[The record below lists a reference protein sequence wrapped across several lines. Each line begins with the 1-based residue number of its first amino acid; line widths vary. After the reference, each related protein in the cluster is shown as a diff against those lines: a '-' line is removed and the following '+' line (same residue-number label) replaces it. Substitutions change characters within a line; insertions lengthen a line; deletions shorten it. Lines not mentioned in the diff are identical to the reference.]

1 MHRIVIACVLLTG
14 CCHRFT
20 SCPPSNPVKWCAESG
35 LTTSVFPNAPC
46 KGHEYAIDKVDISLK
61 LRREW

>member
-1 MHRIVIACVLLTG
+1 MRWIVMTALLLTG

-20 SCPPSNPVKWCAESG
+20 TCPPCNPVKWSAESG
-35 LTTSVFPNAPC
+35 LSTSVFPNAPC
-46 KGHEYAIDKVDISLK
+46 KGHEYAIDRVDISLK